1 MMIDEIITA
10 LHDKSLLCFKHS
22 WNPSLLA
29 RKVEH
34 LMKQKIVVKLSCE
47 VMLF

>member
-1 MMIDEIITA
+1 MMTDEVITA
-10 LHDKSLLCFKHS
+10 LLAKSLLCFEHS

-29 RKVEH
+29 RKLEH
-34 LMKQKIVVKLSCE
+34 LMKQKVVVKLSCE

>member
-1 MMIDEIITA
+1 MIDEVITA
-10 LHDKSLLCFKHS
+10 LLAKSLRCFEYS
-22 WNPSLLA
+22 WNRSLLA

-34 LMKQKIVVKLSCE
+34 IMKQKIIVKLSCG

>member
-1 MMIDEIITA
+1 MIDEIITA
-10 LHDKSLLCFKHS
+10 LLAKSLLCFKHS
-22 WNPSLLA
+22 WNPLLLA

-34 LMKQKIVVKLSCE
+34 FVKQKIVVKLSYG